1 MAVLMNPNVA
11 YVLLV
16 GGLILATLALFAPGT
31 GVLEVGAVF
40 MLFLAGYITI
50 SLQINWWA
58 LIILIV
64 GIFPVLF
71 ALRRVRHWAL
81 LLVAILSLI
90 IGSTFL
96 FSQPDGSPAIN
107 PVLAVFVSLV
117 VGSFVWFVGQRSI
130 AAIQQPKTHNLERLI
145 GMVGDVRTKINPEG
159 AVYVG
164 GEEWTARSDTL
175 IPVGSQVR
183 VTGREGLILTV
194 EPVKAPSSK
203 ETQPSGNIS

>member
-50 SLQINWWA
+50 NLQINWWA
-58 LIILIV
+58 LLILAV
-64 GIFPVLF
+64 GVFPFLL

-81 LLVAILSLI
+81 LLLAIASLI
-90 IGSTFL
+90 VGSVFL
-96 FSQPDGSPAIN
+96 FRQPDGSPAIN
-107 PVLAVFVSLV
+107 PVLAVFVSIV
-117 VGSFVWFVGQRSI
+117 VGSLVWFIGQRTI
-130 AAIQQPKTHNLERLI
+130 AAIQQPPTHDLERLV
-145 GMVGDVRTKINPEG
+145 GMVGEVRTRINPEG

-164 GEEWTARSDTL
+164 GEEWSARSDTE
-175 IPVGSQVR
+175 IPAGSRVR

-194 EPVKAPSSK
+194 EPANKPSSQ
-203 ETQPSGNIS
+203 ESQASGNLS